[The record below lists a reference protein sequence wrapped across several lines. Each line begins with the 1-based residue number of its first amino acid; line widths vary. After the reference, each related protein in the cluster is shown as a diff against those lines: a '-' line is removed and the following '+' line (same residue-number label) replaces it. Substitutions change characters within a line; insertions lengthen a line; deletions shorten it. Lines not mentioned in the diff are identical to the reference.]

1 MLETIGAL
9 GLFGVLAFILLVVIM
24 PISVYAA
31 QKWAYKCYR
40 ELERTNELLSQLTS
54 ETRKLRSGETG
65 KAPYRKP
72 GRQLTRVCTK
82 CGRRAFPQ
90 PDGTCE
96 NCGTL
101 IA

>member
-1 MLETIGAL
+1 MEIIGAL
-9 GLFGVLAFILLVVIM
+9 GLFGVLTFILLVVIM

-40 ELERTNELLSQLTS
+40 EVERTNELLERLTK
-54 ETRKLRSGETG
+54 ETRKLRSGDAE
-65 KAPYRKP
+65 KAPYQKHR
-72 GRQLTRVCTK
+72 RQLTRSCPN

-90 PDGTCE
+90 PNGTCE